1 MEFEQ
6 TKRKVRQEVEVHE
19 RKGYGGQKAICWW
32 LWTVICHRVWSD
44 ELVTATS

>member
-1 MEFEQ
+1 M
-6 TKRKVRQEVEVHE
+6 RQEVEVHE

-32 LWTVICHRVWSD
+32 LWIVICHRVWRD